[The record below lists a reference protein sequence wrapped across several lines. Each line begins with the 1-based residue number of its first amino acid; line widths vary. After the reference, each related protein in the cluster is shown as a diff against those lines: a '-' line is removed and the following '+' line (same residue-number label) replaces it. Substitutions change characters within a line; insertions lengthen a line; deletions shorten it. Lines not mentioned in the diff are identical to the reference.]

1 MYSATEKPWRLA
13 GGARGSLAVVVSTR
27 PMGGLADSLR
37 LLAGCYAR
45 VVAVQAVAPGTVG
58 GAARTGQVVWVM
70 VQRVD
75 DLPAALMR
83 ARTAA

>member
-1 MYSATEKPWRLA
+1 
-13 GGARGSLAVVVSTR
+13 
-27 PMGGLADSLR
+27 
-37 LLAGCYAR
+37 
-45 VVAVQAVAPGTVG
+45 VAVQAVAPGTVG